1 MEFAIALAYNDPTEY
16 AALARA
22 ADAAGFGAIILSDHI
37 VYPEKLE
44 TPYPYTSSGR
54 PRWDREAPW
63 PDPWV
68 AVGAMSSVTRRIRF
82 LSSIFVLPLRDPVLA
97 AKTIGTAA
105 VMSGNRVTLG
115 LGAGWMREEFDLVG
129 QPFAQRGR
137 RMEEM
142 IEVMRALWTGEPVAH
157 EGAFYSFPAMQMRP
171 SPTEPIPIYIGGT
184 SDVALRRAARI
195 ADGWASEVQN
205 TEDVGEIQARLT
217 EYRADSPLAAEP
229 LETCVALRDAF
240 TLDHYKRVQEM
251 AITTLITVPWLLHGH
266 TTPSLTQKQ
275 DSINRFANEVISH
288 LT

>member
-1 MEFAIALAYNDPTEY
+1 VEFAIALAYNDPTEY
-16 AALARA
+16 ATLARA
-22 ADAAGFGAIILSDHI
+22 ADEAGFGAIIVSDHI
-37 VYPEKLE
+37 VYPKKLE

-68 AVGAMSSVTRRIRF
+68 AVGAMSSVTERIRF

-97 AKTIGTAA
+97 AKSIGTAA
-105 VMSGNRVTLG
+105 VMSDNRVTLG

-129 QPFAQRGR
+129 QPFSQRGR

-157 EGAFYSFPAMQMRP
+157 DGTFYSFPAMQMRP

-184 SDVALRRAARI
+184 SDIALRRAARI
-195 ADGWASEVQN
+195 GDGWASEVQTTN
-205 TEDVGEIQARLT
+205 EVKEIQTRLT
-217 EYRADSPLAAEP
+217 QYRADSPLANQP

-240 TLDHYKRVQEM
+240 TLDHYKQVQEM
-251 AITTLITVPWLLHGH
+251 GITTLITVPWILYGH
-266 TTPSLTQKQ
+266 TNPSLADKQ
-275 DSINRFANEVISH
+275 DAINRFANEVITP

>member
-1 MEFAIALAYNDPTEY
+1 
-16 AALARA
+16 
-22 ADAAGFGAIILSDHI
+22 
-37 VYPEKLE
+37 
-44 TPYPYTSSGR
+44 
-54 PRWDREAPW
+54 
-63 PDPWV
+63 
-68 AVGAMSSVTRRIRF
+68 MSSVTRRIRF

-205 TEDVGEIQARLT
+205 TEDVKQIQARLS

-275 DSINRFANEVISH
+275 DSINRFANEVITQ
-288 LT
+288 LE